1 MKKKNKQIFLKEPP
15 EHFYY
20 TNDEITTIVWGI
32 SNPLFFIQYKYNM
45 MDINEKKLIGDWLK
59 EIKLKYYN
67 SWDDIILTIIHFYKI
82 EKSKR
87 QEVYSLYREATLI
100 KLDTAI
106 NNINKIIRDLK
117 SKNPGLCGE
126 FYRKV
131 KVYEEAFSKLKK
143 ERSGELKFFVP
154 AYKATI

>member
-106 NNINKIIRDLK
+106 NNINKITRDLK
-117 SKNPGLCGE
+117 S
-126 FYRKV
+126 
-131 KVYEEAFSKLKK
+131 
-143 ERSGELKFFVP
+143 
-154 AYKATI
+154 